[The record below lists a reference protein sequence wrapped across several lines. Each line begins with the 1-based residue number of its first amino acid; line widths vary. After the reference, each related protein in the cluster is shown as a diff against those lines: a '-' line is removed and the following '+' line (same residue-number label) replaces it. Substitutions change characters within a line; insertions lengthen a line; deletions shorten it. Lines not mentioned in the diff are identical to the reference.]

1 MIKKTYLSLSIF
13 VLAVLLGFTSPASAD
28 PIVVQLGGVSA
39 FAPIVFTGTI
49 GTTLVPDPPFE
60 LDNSGNPELFLNG
73 SSFNIDSP
81 LVLNDLLFVNF
92 PPSIPADGSATGTL
106 FTVDLPLGMTPGLY
120 NGSYFIFGGLTPDDQ
135 DLLAEIDFQINAQ
148 PASSPIPE
156 PSTWILLASGLGGLG
171 RVVYSRRRGL
181 AVRQEA

>member
-1 MIKKTYLSLSIF
+1 M
-13 VLAVLLGFTSPASAD
+13 
-28 PIVVQLGGVSA
+28 
-39 FAPIVFTGTI
+39 
-49 GTTLVPDPPFE
+49 
-60 LDNSGNPELFLNG
+60 
-73 SSFNIDSP
+73 
-81 LVLNDLLFVNF
+81 LNDLLFVNF

-171 RVVYSRRRGL
+171 RVVYGRRRGL